1 VVVATIVIGMR
12 QEGIFASTTQQ
23 KLRQR
28 RGSVMAAKDRINKA
42 GEAARAA
49 QRSQYLQRLLADEE
63 LRGSLLTAYGAAR
76 SAYGRMTNGKPA
88 TQALFEDKKLQREL
102 KEAAEALREA
112 SGSLREAPK
121 KARRKGGA
129 GRSLL
134 LLAVAG
140 ALAIAFSESLRS
152 KLLDLLFGAEEEFD
166 YSSTTA
172 PAEPAPA
179 GATAS

>member
-1 VVVATIVIGMR
+1 
-12 QEGIFASTTQQ
+12 
-23 KLRQR
+23 
-28 RGSVMAAKDRINKA
+28 MAAKDRINKA

-49 QRSQYLQRLLADEE
+49 QRNRYLQRLLEDEE

-76 SAYGRMTNGKPA
+76 SAYGRMSNGKPA
-88 TQALFEDKKLQREL
+88 TEALFEDKKLQREL
-102 KEAAEALREA
+102 KEAADALRNA
-112 SGSLREAPK
+112 SSSLREQPK
-121 KARRKGGA
+121 RRRKGGI

-140 ALAIAFSESLRS
+140 VLAVALSEGLRS
-152 KLLDLLFGAEEEFD
+152 KVLDLLFGAEEEFD

-179 GATAS
+179 SAPAA

>member
-1 VVVATIVIGMR
+1 
-12 QEGIFASTTQQ
+12 
-23 KLRQR
+23 
-28 RGSVMAAKDRINKA
+28 MAAKDRINKA

-49 QRSQYLQRLLADEE
+49 QRNRYLQRLLEDEE

-88 TQALFEDKKLQREL
+88 TEALFEDKKLQREL
-102 KEAAEALREA
+102 REAAGALREA
-112 SGSLREAPK
+112 SSSLREQPK
-121 KARRKGGA
+121 RRRKGGI

-140 ALAIAFSESLRS
+140 VLAIALNEGLRS
-152 KLLDLLFGAEEEFD
+152 KVLDLLFGAEEEFD

-179 GATAS
+179 SASAA